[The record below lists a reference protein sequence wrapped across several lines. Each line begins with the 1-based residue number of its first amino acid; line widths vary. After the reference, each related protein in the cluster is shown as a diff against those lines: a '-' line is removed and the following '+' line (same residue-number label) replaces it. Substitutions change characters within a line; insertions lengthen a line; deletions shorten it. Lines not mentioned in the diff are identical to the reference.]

1 MLPESSSTNGSSTGT
16 STKKSRNPYAVVY
29 AKPGAK
35 MFSISGALARF
46 PMAMVSLGIILMID
60 GIYDSYA
67 LGGAVSA
74 AYVIAQAVCSPQIAK
89 LVDRKGQ
96 SKIMRPMILIASMSL
111 TGLVLSALTKQPEW
125 TLFLFAILTGAT
137 VGSVGAMVR
146 TRWSNIVKNPAELHT
161 AYSLESA
168 IDEMIFVIGPIAAT
182 VLATSVT
189 PWAGLAVPIVVMI
202 VGGFWFLSQKA
213 TEPPVIKPIP
223 GEKIPTVLRNPAVL
237 VIIAVF
243 ICTGVIFG
251 AADVATIAFA
261 EEQGDKALSGPVLA
275 VFALGSCISGLAY
288 GARQWGSALWKRFI
302 FGIVALGVLVTLFFA
317 ATNLWMLGLA
327 MFLAGFAISP
337 TLINGNNMIQMVV
350 SPRQLTEGLTWVGT
364 ALGAGVALGS
374 SVAGSRIDA
383 YGAHQGFFIVVIAGV
398 LQVLIALAAI
408 PVLRKRT
415 SQHHDETLVE
425 MDLLDDESQTAE
437 ATALTST
444 ITPAGNYAGLEI
456 VEDILK
462 ESSSEPRKQGD
473 PQ

>member
-1 MLPESSSTNGSSTGT
+1 MQPDTSHSNDSNSTQLK
-16 STKKSRNPYAVVY
+16 KKSRNPYAVVY
-29 AKPGAK
+29 AHPGTK

-46 PMAMVSLGIILMID
+46 PMAMVSLGIILMIETL
-60 GIYDSYA
+60 YDSYA

-74 AYVIAQAVCSPQIAK
+74 AYVIAQAICSPQIAK

-96 SKIMRPMILIASMSL
+96 ALVMRPMIVIASLSL
-111 TGLVLSALTKQPEW
+111 TGLVLSAINLQPTW
-125 TLFLFAILTGAT
+125 TLYVFAILTGAS

-146 TRWSNIVKNPAELHT
+146 TRWSHAVKDPKELHT
-161 AYSLESA
+161 AFSLESA
-168 IDEMIFVIGPIAAT
+168 IDELIFVIGPIAAT
-182 VLATSVT
+182 MLATTVFS
-189 PWAGLAVPIVVMI
+189 WAGLAVPIVLMI
-202 VGGFWFLSQKA
+202 IGGFWFLAQKD

-237 VIIAVF
+237 VIIGVF

-251 AADVATIAFA
+251 AADVATVAFA
-261 EEQGDKALSGPVLA
+261 EEQGDKAYSGPVLA

-302 FGIVALGVLVTLFFA
+302 FGIVALGILVCLFFA

-337 TLINGNNMIQMVV
+337 TLINGNNMIQLVV

-364 ALGAGVALGS
+364 GLGAGVALGS

-383 YGAHQGFFIVVIAGV
+383 MGAHQGFLIVVVAGV
-398 LQVLIALAAI
+398 VQVILALIAM

-415 SQHHDETLVE
+415 TSHHTATMSELDVLSDDSPSQ
-425 MDLLDDESQTAE
+425 
-437 ATALTST
+437 
-444 ITPAGNYAGLEI
+444 
-456 VEDILK
+456 
-462 ESSSEPRKQGD
+462 
-473 PQ
+473 